1 MTEARIVLLMAC
13 SKQTIRGQS
22 VRMAASRMAARRTV
36 VACLAACVTCSAC
49 AADAQSAAET
59 PKSPVTPVLPVPSVP
74 PSAPSAPATPGA
86 PTTSPSTPPIPAPS
100 RASAPAP
107 AQAAQFADADA
118 LLTAVERTADSLR
131 DFRANITLET
141 TDDVTGDTER
151 RLGQLVFVQEEGKPA
166 TRRFAVVFEKF
177 IDGSGRMD
185 ERPVRYIYADG
196 WLTEADFKQR
206 TLVRRQLARA
216 GEQYDPLKPGEGPV
230 PLPIGQR
237 RADVLARFDAS
248 LATAP
253 DSALLLKSARPMVGV
268 RLKPKPGMADRD
280 LVEASVWYDAQSL
293 VPVGVEA
300 QRKSGRTVVS
310 LRDATMNGGIS
321 DAQQALL
328 SLAEKVTTG
337 WRVDER
343 PLAVA
348 PGAGNLP

>member
-13 SKQTIRGQS
+13 PKQTIRGDS
-22 VRMAASRMAARRTV
+22 LRVAVLSAAARRTV

-49 AADAQSAAET
+49 ATDAQSAAET
-59 PKSPVTPVLPVPSVP
+59 PKSPVTPVLPIPSVP
-74 PSAPSAPATPGA
+74 LSVPSAPA
-86 PTTSPSTPPIPAPS
+86 
-100 RASAPAP
+100 APAP
-107 AQAAQFADADA
+107 APALATAPAARFADADA
-118 LLTAVERTADSLR
+118 LLTAVERTSDSLR

-253 DSALLLKSARPMVGV
+253 DSTLLLKSARPMVGV
-268 RLKPKPGMADRD
+268 RLKPKPGLADRD

-310 LRDATMNGGIS
+310 LRDATMNGGI
-321 DAQQALL
+321 DAAQQALL

-343 PLAVA
+343 PLTVT

>member
-13 SKQTIRGQS
+13 SKQTIRGGS
-22 VRMAASRMAARRTV
+22 VRVAALSAAARRTV
-36 VACLAACVTCSAC
+36 VACLAACVMCSAC
-49 AADAQSAAET
+49 ASDAQGAAET
-59 PKSPVTPVLPVPSVP
+59 PKSPVTPVLPIPSVP
-74 PSAPSAPATPGA
+74 PSAPSAPA
-86 PTTSPSTPPIPAPS
+86 
-100 RASAPAP
+100 APAP
-107 AQAAQFADADA
+107 APAPAPAARFADADA
-118 LLTAVERTADSLR
+118 LLTAVERTSDSLR

-206 TLVRRQLARA
+206 TLVRRQLARV

-253 DSALLLKSARPMVGV
+253 DSTLLLKSARPMVGV

-328 SLAEKVTTG
+328 LLAEKVTTG

-343 PLAVA
+343 PLPVA

>member
-1 MTEARIVLLMAC
+1 MAC
-13 SKQTIRGQS
+13 PKQTIRGDS
-22 VRMAASRMAARRTV
+22 LRVAVLSAAARRTV

-49 AADAQSAAET
+49 ATDAQSAAET
-59 PKSPVTPVLPVPSVP
+59 PKSSVTPVLPIPSVP
-74 PSAPSAPATPGA
+74 PSVPSAPA
-86 PTTSPSTPPIPAPS
+86 
-100 RASAPAP
+100 APAP
-107 AQAAQFADADA
+107 APALATAPAARFADADA
-118 LLTAVERTADSLR
+118 LLTAVERTSDSLR

-253 DSALLLKSARPMVGV
+253 DSTLLLKSARPMVGM

-310 LRDATMNGGIS
+310 LRDATMNGGI
-321 DAQQALL
+321 DAAQQALL

>member
-13 SKQTIRGQS
+13 PKQTIRGDS
-22 VRMAASRMAARRTV
+22 LRVAVLSAAARRTV

-49 AADAQSAAET
+49 ATDAQSAAET
-59 PKSPVTPVLPVPSVP
+59 PKSSVTPVLPIPSVP
-74 PSAPSAPATPGA
+74 PSVPSAPA
-86 PTTSPSTPPIPAPS
+86 
-100 RASAPAP
+100 APAP
-107 AQAAQFADADA
+107 APALATAPAARFADADA
-118 LLTAVERTADSLR
+118 LLTAVERTSDSLR

-253 DSALLLKSARPMVGV
+253 DSTLLLKSARAMVGV

-310 LRDATMNGGIS
+310 LRDATMNGGI
-321 DAQQALL
+321 DAAQQALL

>member
-1 MTEARIVLLMAC
+1 MAC
-13 SKQTIRGQS
+13 PKQTIRGDS
-22 VRMAASRMAARRTV
+22 LRVAVLSAAARRTV

-49 AADAQSAAET
+49 ATDAQSAAET
-59 PKSPVTPVLPVPSVP
+59 PKSSVTPVLPIPSVP
-74 PSAPSAPATPGA
+74 PSVPSAPA
-86 PTTSPSTPPIPAPS
+86 
-100 RASAPAP
+100 APAP
-107 AQAAQFADADA
+107 APALATAPAARFADADA
-118 LLTAVERTADSLR
+118 LLTAVERTSDSLR

-253 DSALLLKSARPMVGV
+253 DSTLLLKSARPMVGV

-310 LRDATMNGGIS
+310 LRDATMNGGI
-321 DAQQALL
+321 DAAQQALL

-343 PLAVA
+343 PLPVA

>member
-1 MTEARIVLLMAC
+1 MEC
-13 SKQTIRGQS
+13 SKQTIRGDS
-22 VRMAASRMAARRTV
+22 VRVAAARVAVRRTV
-36 VACLAACVTCSAC
+36 VACLAVCVTCSAC
-49 AADAQSAAET
+49 VADAQSA
-59 PKSPVTPVLPVPSVP
+59 PVTPVTPVT
-74 PSAPSAPATPGA
+74 PSAPAAPGA
-86 PTTSPSTPPIPAPS
+86 PNTPPTTTPTPAL
-100 RASAPAP
+100 APAP
-107 AQAAQFADADA
+107 APAPSPAPTTAPAPHFVDADA
-118 LLTAVERTADSLR
+118 LLTAVERTSDLLR

-237 RADVLARFDAS
+237 RAGVLARFDAS

-253 DSALLLKSARPMVGV
+253 NSTILLKSARPMIGV

-310 LRDATMNGGIS
+310 LRDATMNGGID
-321 DAQQALL
+321 DAQRALL
-328 SLAEKVTTG
+328 SLAEKVTSG

>member
-1 MTEARIVLLMAC
+1 MAC
-13 SKQTIRGQS
+13 SKQTIRGDS
-22 VRMAASRMAARRTV
+22 VRVAALSAAVRRTV
-36 VACLAACVTCSAC
+36 VACLTACVTCSAC
-49 AADAQSAAET
+49 ATDAQSAAET
-59 PKSPVTPVLPVPSVP
+59 PKSPVTPVLPIPSVP
-74 PSAPSAPATPGA
+74 PSAPSAPAA
-86 PTTSPSTPPIPAPS
+86 PAPAPAPAP
-100 RASAPAP
+100 ASAPAVR
-107 AQAAQFADADA
+107 FADADA
-118 LLTAVERTADSLR
+118 LLTAVERTSDSLR

-253 DSALLLKSARPMVGV
+253 DSTLLLKSARPMVGV

-310 LRDATMNGGIS
+310 LRDATMNGGI
-321 DAQQALL
+321 DAAQQALL

-343 PLAVA
+343 PLTVA

>member
-13 SKQTIRGQS
+13 PKQTIRGDS
-22 VRMAASRMAARRTV
+22 LRVAVLSAAARRTV

-49 AADAQSAAET
+49 ATDAQSAAET
-59 PKSPVTPVLPVPSVP
+59 PKSPVTPVLPIPSVP
-74 PSAPSAPATPGA
+74 LSVPSAPA
-86 PTTSPSTPPIPAPS
+86 
-100 RASAPAP
+100 APAP
-107 AQAAQFADADA
+107 APALATAPAARFADADA
-118 LLTAVERTADSLR
+118 LLTAVERTSDSLR

-253 DSALLLKSARPMVGV
+253 DSTLLLKSARPMVGV

-310 LRDATMNGGIS
+310 LRDATMNGGI
-321 DAQQALL
+321 DAAQQALL

-343 PLAVA
+343 PLPVA

>member
-1 MTEARIVLLMAC
+1 MTEARIVLFMEC
-13 SKQTIRGQS
+13 SKQTIRGDS
-22 VRMAASRMAARRTV
+22 VRVAAARVAVRRTV
-36 VACLAACVTCSAC
+36 VACLAVCVTCSAC
-49 AADAQSAAET
+49 VADAQSA
-59 PKSPVTPVLPVPSVP
+59 PVTPVTPVT
-74 PSAPSAPATPGA
+74 PSAPAAPGA
-86 PTTSPSTPPIPAPS
+86 PNTPPTTTPTPAL
-100 RASAPAP
+100 APAP
-107 AQAAQFADADA
+107 APAPSPAPTTAPAPHFVDADA
-118 LLTAVERTADSLR
+118 LLTAVERTSDLLR

-253 DSALLLKSARPMVGV
+253 NSTILLKSARPMIGV

-293 VPVGVEA
+293 VPIGVEA

-310 LRDATMNGGIS
+310 LRDATMNGGID
-321 DAQQALL
+321 DAQRALL
-328 SLAEKVTTG
+328 SLAEKVTSG

>member
-1 MTEARIVLLMAC
+1 MAC
-13 SKQTIRGQS
+13 SKQTIRGDS
-22 VRMAASRMAARRTV
+22 VRVAALSAAVRRTV

-49 AADAQSAAET
+49 ASDAQSAAET

-74 PSAPSAPATPGA
+74 PSAPAAPAP
-86 PTTSPSTPPIPAPS
+86 
-100 RASAPAP
+100 ASAPASAP
-107 AQAAQFADADA
+107 AARFADADA
-118 LLTAVERTADSLR
+118 LLTAVERTSDSLR

-253 DSALLLKSARPMVGV
+253 DSTLLLKSARPMVGV

-300 QRKSGRTVVS
+300 QRKSGRTAVS
-310 LRDATMNGGIS
+310 LRDATMNGGI
-321 DAQQALL
+321 DAAQQALL

-343 PLAVA
+343 PLTVA

>member
-13 SKQTIRGQS
+13 PKQTIRGDS
-22 VRMAASRMAARRTV
+22 LRVAALSAAARRTV

-49 AADAQSAAET
+49 ATDAQSAAET

-74 PSAPSAPATPGA
+74 PSAPA
-86 PTTSPSTPPIPAPS
+86 
-100 RASAPAP
+100 APAP
-107 AQAAQFADADA
+107 APALATAPAARFADADA
-118 LLTAVERTADSLR
+118 LLTAVERTSDSLR

-253 DSALLLKSARPMVGV
+253 DSTLLLKSARPMVGV

-310 LRDATMNGGIS
+310 LRDATMNGGI
-321 DAQQALL
+321 DAAQQALL

-343 PLAVA
+343 PLPVA

>member
-49 AADAQSAAET
+49 AADVQSAAET
-59 PKSPVTPVLPVPSVP
+59 PKLPVTPVLSGP
-74 PSAPSAPATPGA
+74 PSAPATPGA
-86 PTTSPSTPPIPAPS
+86 PTTSPSTPLIPAPS
-100 RASAPAP
+100 LAPAPALAP

-253 DSALLLKSARPMVGV
+253 DATLLLKSARPMVGV

-328 SLAEKVTTG
+328 SLAENVTTG

>member
-13 SKQTIRGQS
+13 SKQTIRGDA
-22 VRMAASRMAARRTV
+22 VRVTALSAAVRRTV

-49 AADAQSAAET
+49 ASDAQSAAET

-74 PSAPSAPATPGA
+74 PSAPA
-86 PTTSPSTPPIPAPS
+86 
-100 RASAPAP
+100 APAP
-107 AQAAQFADADA
+107 APAPAPAARFADADA
-118 LLTAVERTADSLR
+118 LLTAVERTSDSLR

-253 DSALLLKSARPMVGV
+253 DSTLLLKSARAMVGV

-310 LRDATMNGGIS
+310 LRDATMNGGI
-321 DAQQALL
+321 DAAQQALL

>member
-1 MTEARIVLLMAC
+1 MTEARIVLLMEC
-13 SKQTIRGQS
+13 SKQTIRGDS
-22 VRMAASRMAARRTV
+22 VRVAAARVAVRRTV
-36 VACLAACVTCSAC
+36 VACLAVCVTCSAC
-49 AADAQSAAET
+49 VADAQSVPAT
-59 PKSPVTPVLPVPSVP
+59 PVTPVT
-74 PSAPSAPATPGA
+74 PSAPAAPGA
-86 PTTSPSTPPIPAPS
+86 PNTPPTTTPTPAL
-100 RASAPAP
+100 APAP
-107 AQAAQFADADA
+107 APAPSPAPTTAPAPHFVDADA
-118 LLTAVERTADSLR
+118 LLTAVERTSDLLR

-253 DSALLLKSARPMVGV
+253 DSTILLKSARPMIGV

-293 VPVGVEA
+293 VPIGVEA

-310 LRDATMNGGIS
+310 LRDATMNGGID

>member
-1 MTEARIVLLMAC
+1 LTEARIVLLMEC
-13 SKQTIRGQS
+13 SKQTIRGDS
-22 VRMAASRMAARRTV
+22 VRVAAARVAVRRTV
-36 VACLAACVTCSAC
+36 VACLAVCVTCSAC
-49 AADAQSAAET
+49 VADAQSA
-59 PKSPVTPVLPVPSVP
+59 PVTPVT
-74 PSAPSAPATPGA
+74 PSAPAAPGA
-86 PTTSPSTPPIPAPS
+86 PNTPPTTTPTPALAPAPS
-100 RASAPAP
+100 PSPAPTTAPAP
-107 AQAAQFADADA
+107 HFVDADA

-253 DSALLLKSARPMVGV
+253 NSTILLKSARPMIGV

-293 VPVGVEA
+293 VPIGVEA

-310 LRDATMNGGIS
+310 LRDATMNGGID
-321 DAQQALL
+321 DAQRALL

>member
-1 MTEARIVLLMAC
+1 MTEARIVLLMEC
-13 SKQTIRGQS
+13 SKQTIRGDS
-22 VRMAASRMAARRTV
+22 VRVAAARVIVRRTV
-36 VACLAACVTCSAC
+36 VACLAVSVTCSAC
-49 AADAQSAAET
+49 VADAQSA
-59 PKSPVTPVLPVPSVP
+59 PVTPVT
-74 PSAPSAPATPGA
+74 PSAPAVPGA
-86 PTTSPSTPPIPAPS
+86 PNTPPTTPTTTPTPAL
-100 RASAPAP
+100 APAP
-107 AQAAQFADADA
+107 APSPAPTTAPAPHFVDADA

-141 TDDVTGDTER
+141 ADDVTGDTER

-253 DSALLLKSARPMVGV
+253 DSTILLKSARPMIGV

-293 VPVGVEA
+293 VPIGVEA

-310 LRDATMNGGIS
+310 LRDATMNGGID
-321 DAQQALL
+321 DAQRALL

>member
-13 SKQTIRGQS
+13 SKQTIRGDS
-22 VRMAASRMAARRTV
+22 LRVAVLSAAARRTV

-49 AADAQSAAET
+49 ASDAQSAAET
-59 PKSPVTPVLPVPSVP
+59 PKSPVAPVLPVPSVP
-74 PSAPSAPATPGA
+74 PSAPSAPAA
-86 PTTSPSTPPIPAPS
+86 PAP
-100 RASAPAP
+100 APAP

-253 DSALLLKSARPMVGV
+253 DSTLLLKSARAMVGV

-310 LRDATMNGGIS
+310 LRDATMNGGI
-321 DAQQALL
+321 DAAQQALL

>member
-13 SKQTIRGQS
+13 PKQTIRGDS
-22 VRMAASRMAARRTV
+22 LRVAVLSAAARRTV

-49 AADAQSAAET
+49 ATDAQSAAET

-74 PSAPSAPATPGA
+74 PSAPA
-86 PTTSPSTPPIPAPS
+86 
-100 RASAPAP
+100 APAP
-107 AQAAQFADADA
+107 APALATAPAARFADADA
-118 LLTAVERTADSLR
+118 LLTAVERTSDSLR

-253 DSALLLKSARPMVGV
+253 DSTLLLKSARPMVGV

-310 LRDATMNGGIS
+310 LRDATMNGGI
-321 DAQQALL
+321 DAAQQALL

-343 PLAVA
+343 PLPVA

>member
-1 MTEARIVLLMAC
+1 MAC
-13 SKQTIRGQS
+13 PKQTIRGDS
-22 VRMAASRMAARRTV
+22 LRVAVLSAAARRTV

-49 AADAQSAAET
+49 ATDAQSAAET
-59 PKSPVTPVLPVPSVP
+59 PKSSVTPVLPIPSVP
-74 PSAPSAPATPGA
+74 PSVPSAPA
-86 PTTSPSTPPIPAPS
+86 
-100 RASAPAP
+100 APAP
-107 AQAAQFADADA
+107 APALATAPAARFADADA
-118 LLTAVERTADSLR
+118 LLTAVERTSDSLR

-253 DSALLLKSARPMVGV
+253 DSTLLLKSARAMVGV

-310 LRDATMNGGIS
+310 LRDATMNGGI
-321 DAQQALL
+321 DAAQQALL

>member
-13 SKQTIRGQS
+13 SKQTIRGDS
-22 VRMAASRMAARRTV
+22 VRVAALSAAVRRTV
-36 VACLAACVTCSAC
+36 VACLTACVTCSAC
-49 AADAQSAAET
+49 ASDAQSAAET
-59 PKSPVTPVLPVPSVP
+59 PKSPATPVLPVPSVP
-74 PSAPSAPATPGA
+74 PSAPSAPA
-86 PTTSPSTPPIPAPS
+86 
-100 RASAPAP
+100 APAP
-107 AQAAQFADADA
+107 APAPAPAARFADADA
-118 LLTAVERTADSLR
+118 LLTAVERTSDSLR

-253 DSALLLKSARPMVGV
+253 DSTLLLKSARAMVGV

-310 LRDATMNGGIS
+310 LRDATMNGGI
-321 DAQQALL
+321 DAAQQALL

>member
-1 MTEARIVLLMAC
+1 MTEARIVLLMEC
-13 SKQTIRGQS
+13 SKQTIRGDS
-22 VRMAASRMAARRTV
+22 VGVAAARVAVRRTV
-36 VACLAACVTCSAC
+36 VACLAVCVTCSAC
-49 AADAQSAAET
+49 VADAQSV
-59 PKSPVTPVLPVPSVP
+59 PVTPVT
-74 PSAPSAPATPGA
+74 PSAPAAPGA
-86 PTTSPSTPPIPAPS
+86 PNTPPTTTPTPAL
-100 RASAPAP
+100 APAP
-107 AQAAQFADADA
+107 APAPAPSPAPTTAPAPHFVDADA

-253 DSALLLKSARPMVGV
+253 NSTILLKSARPMVGV

-293 VPVGVEA
+293 VPMGVEA

-310 LRDATMNGGIS
+310 LRDATMNGGID
-321 DAQQALL
+321 DAQRALL

>member
-1 MTEARIVLLMAC
+1 MAC
-13 SKQTIRGQS
+13 SKQTIRGDS
-22 VRMAASRMAARRTV
+22 LRVAALSAAVRRTL
-36 VACLAACVTCSAC
+36 VACLTSCVTCSAC
-49 AADAQSAAET
+49 ATDAQSAAET

-74 PSAPSAPATPGA
+74 PSAPSTPA
-86 PTTSPSTPPIPAPS
+86 
-100 RASAPAP
+100 APAP
-107 AQAAQFADADA
+107 APAPAPAARFADADA
-118 LLTAVERTADSLR
+118 LLTAVERTSDSLR

-300 QRKSGRTVVS
+300 QRKSGRTVVA
-310 LRDATMNGGIS
+310 LRDATMNGGID
-321 DAQQALL
+321 DAQRALL

-343 PLAVA
+343 PLPVA

>member
-1 MTEARIVLLMAC
+1 MTEARIVLLMEC
-13 SKQTIRGQS
+13 SKQTIRGDS
-22 VRMAASRMAARRTV
+22 VRVAAARVAVRRTV
-36 VACLAACVTCSAC
+36 VACLAVCVTCSAC
-49 AADAQSAAET
+49 VADAQSV
-59 PKSPVTPVLPVPSVP
+59 PVTPVTPVT
-74 PSAPSAPATPGA
+74 PSAPAAPGA
-86 PTTSPSTPPIPAPS
+86 PNTPPTTTPTPAL
-100 RASAPAP
+100 APAP
-107 AQAAQFADADA
+107 APAPSPAPTTAPAPHFVDADA

-253 DSALLLKSARPMVGV
+253 NSTILLKSARPMIGV

-293 VPVGVEA
+293 APIGVEA

-310 LRDATMNGGIS
+310 LRDATMNGGID

>member
-1 MTEARIVLLMAC
+1 MTEARIVLLMEC
-13 SKQTIRGQS
+13 SKQTIRGDS
-22 VRMAASRMAARRTV
+22 VRVAAARVIARRTV
-36 VACLAACVTCSAC
+36 VACLAVCVTCSAC
-49 AADAQSAAET
+49 VADAQSAPIT
-59 PKSPVTPVLPVPSVP
+59 
-74 PSAPSAPATPGA
+74 PSAPAAPGA
-86 PTTSPSTPPIPAPS
+86 PAPTPTAPPISAPSTPPRTTSVPS
-100 RASAPAP
+100 PLPAPAP
-107 AQAAQFADADA
+107 QFADADA
-118 LLTAVERTADSLR
+118 LLTAVERTSDLLR

-253 DSALLLKSARPMVGV
+253 NSTILLKSARPMIGV

-293 VPVGVEA
+293 VPIGVEA

-310 LRDATMNGGIS
+310 LRDATMNGGID

-343 PLAVA
+343 PLPVA

>member
-1 MTEARIVLLMAC
+1 MAC
-13 SKQTIRGQS
+13 SKQTIRGDS
-22 VRMAASRMAARRTV
+22 VRVAALSAAVRRTV
-36 VACLAACVTCSAC
+36 VACLTACVTCSAC
-49 AADAQSAAET
+49 ASDAQSAPET

-74 PSAPSAPATPGA
+74 PSAPSAPA
-86 PTTSPSTPPIPAPS
+86 
-100 RASAPAP
+100 APAP
-107 AQAAQFADADA
+107 APAARFADADA
-118 LLTAVERTADSLR
+118 LLTAVERTSDSLR

-253 DSALLLKSARPMVGV
+253 DSTLLLKSARPMVGV

-310 LRDATMNGGIS
+310 LRDATMNGGI
-321 DAQQALL
+321 DAAQRALL

-343 PLAVA
+343 PLPAA

>member
-1 MTEARIVLLMAC
+1 MAC
-13 SKQTIRGQS
+13 SKQTIRGDS
-22 VRMAASRMAARRTV
+22 VRVAALSAAVRRTV
-36 VACLAACVTCSAC
+36 VACLTACVTCSAC
-49 AADAQSAAET
+49 ASDAQSAAET
-59 PKSPVTPVLPVPSVP
+59 PKSPVTPVLPIPSVP
-74 PSAPSAPATPGA
+74 PSAPSAPAA
-86 PTTSPSTPPIPAPS
+86 PAPAPAPAP
-100 RASAPAP
+100 ASAPAVR
-107 AQAAQFADADA
+107 FADADA
-118 LLTAVERTADSLR
+118 LLTAVERTSDSLR

-253 DSALLLKSARPMVGV
+253 DSTLLLKSARPMVGV

-310 LRDATMNGGIS
+310 LRDATMNGGI
-321 DAQQALL
+321 DAAQQALL

-343 PLAVA
+343 PLTVA

>member
-1 MTEARIVLLMAC
+1 MTEARIVLLMEC
-13 SKQTIRGQS
+13 SKQTIRGDS
-22 VRMAASRMAARRTV
+22 VPVPPSRVAVRRTV
-36 VACLAACVTCSAC
+36 VACLAVCVTCSAC
-49 AADAQSAAET
+49 VADAQSA
-59 PKSPVTPVLPVPSVP
+59 PVTPVTPVTPSAP
-74 PSAPSAPATPGA
+74 AAPSAPNTP
-86 PTTSPSTPPIPAPS
+86 PTTTPTPSL
-100 RASAPAP
+100 APAP
-107 AQAAQFADADA
+107 APSPAPTTAPAPHFVDADA
-118 LLTAVERTADSLR
+118 LLTAVERTSDSLR

-253 DSALLLKSARPMVGV
+253 DSTLLLKLTRPMVGV

-280 LVEASVWYDAQSL
+280 LMEASVWYDAQSL

-310 LRDATMNGGIS
+310 LRDATMNGGIN
-321 DAQQALL
+321 DAQRALL

>member
-1 MTEARIVLLMAC
+1 MTEARIVLLMEC
-13 SKQTIRGQS
+13 SKQTIRGDS
-22 VRMAASRMAARRTV
+22 VRVAAARVAVRRTV
-36 VACLAACVTCSAC
+36 VACLAVCVTCSAC
-49 AADAQSAAET
+49 VADAQSV
-59 PKSPVTPVLPVPSVP
+59 PVTPVT
-74 PSAPSAPATPGA
+74 PSAPAAPGA
-86 PTTSPSTPPIPAPS
+86 PAPTPTAPPISAPSTPPTTTSAPS
-100 RASAPAP
+100 PLPAPAP
-107 AQAAQFADADA
+107 QFADADA
-118 LLTAVERTADSLR
+118 LLTAVERTSDLLR

-253 DSALLLKSARPMVGV
+253 DSTILLKSARPMIGV

-293 VPVGVEA
+293 VPIGVEA

-310 LRDATMNGGIS
+310 LRDATMNGGID

>member
-1 MTEARIVLLMAC
+1 MAC
-13 SKQTIRGQS
+13 SKQTIRDDS
-22 VRMAASRMAARRTV
+22 VRVAALSVSVQRTV
-36 VACLAACVTCSAC
+36 IACLTACVTCGAC
-49 AADAQSAAET
+49 AADVQSAPA
-59 PKSPVTPVLPVPSVP
+59 VPSVP
-74 PSAPSAPATPGA
+74 ATP
-86 PTTSPSTPPIPAPS
+86 PTTTSATTPSPVPAP
-100 RASAPAP
+100 R
-107 AQAAQFADADA
+107 FADADA
-118 LLTAVERTADSLR
+118 LLTAVERTSDSLR

-253 DSALLLKSARPMVGV
+253 NSTLLLRSARPMAGV

-280 LVEASVWYDAQSL
+280 LVEATVWYDAQSL

-300 QRKSGRTVVS
+300 QRKSGRTIVS
-310 LRDATMNGGIS
+310 LRDATMNGGID

-343 PLAVA
+343 PLPVA
-348 PGAGNLP
+348 PGAENLP

>member
-1 MTEARIVLLMAC
+1 LTEARIVLLMAC
-13 SKQTIRGQS
+13 SKQTIRGES
-22 VRMAASRMAARRTV
+22 VRMAASRMAVRRTV
-36 VACLAACVTCSAC
+36 VACLVACVTCSAC
-49 AADAQSAAET
+49 AADAQSAPET
-59 PKSPVTPVLPVPSVP
+59 PKSPVTPVLSEP
-74 PSAPSAPATPGA
+74 PSAPAAPVA
-86 PTTSPSTPPIPAPS
+86 PTTSSTPPIPAPS
-100 RASAPAP
+100 LAPARALVTAP
-107 AQAAQFADADA
+107 AAQFADADA

-248 LATAP
+248 LATSP
-253 DSALLLKSARPMVGV
+253 DSTLLLKSARPMVGV

>member
-1 MTEARIVLLMAC
+1 MTEARIVLLMEC
-13 SKQTIRGQS
+13 SKQTIRGDS
-22 VRMAASRMAARRTV
+22 VRVAAARVAVRRTV
-36 VACLAACVTCSAC
+36 VACLAVCVTCSAC
-49 AADAQSAAET
+49 VADAQSA
-59 PKSPVTPVLPVPSVP
+59 PVTPVT
-74 PSAPSAPATPGA
+74 PSAPAAPGA
-86 PTTSPSTPPIPAPS
+86 PNTPPTTTPTPAL
-100 RASAPAP
+100 APAP
-107 AQAAQFADADA
+107 APAPSPAPTTAPAPHFVDADA

-253 DSALLLKSARPMVGV
+253 NSTILLKSARPMIGV

-293 VPVGVEA
+293 VPIGVEA

-310 LRDATMNGGIS
+310 LRDATMNGGID

-343 PLAVA
+343 PLPVA